1 MAYISTGRVLRLE
14 KFTIGLINCLLNI
27 IWRLCTDEM
36 RRQEK
41 IGKLK
46 VILTKNQYTFK
57 LIEQIKL

>member
-1 MAYISTGRVLRLE
+1 MAYISIGRVLWLE